1 MMFRVIT
8 PRVAP
13 NQTVKVVGSCREL
26 GDWNPKLGVTMS
38 ADRAIPLYTATVPYQ
53 LPESLEFKFI
63 ICEGDNVVWE
73 EGPNRSIANVGP
85 LDFRGRERWRATG
98 VAIPVFSLRS
108 ENDFGVGDFED
119 LKMMADW
126 AAQRGMSV
134 IQILPIND
142 TTMTRTRT
150 DSYPYNAN
158 STIALHPLY
167 LRLEKLG
174 EIADEATRLQF
185 EMLRQELQ
193 QLPDVDYER
202 VIKAKEAYAR
212 AIFEQEGAKTLS
224 NPDYYRFLDDNY
236 YWLIPYAAF
245 STLRDKYNT
254 PDFRQWGADS
264 KYSASRIV
272 NMLNDDE
279 FRHKMQFYFFLQFHL
294 HRQLLE
300 SANYCR
306 SKGVALK
313 GDIPIGIS
321 PDSVDAWQKPEL
333 FNLDMQAGAPPD
345 DFAREG
351 QNWGFPTY
359 NWDQM
364 APKGY
369 SWWGQRLKKMGE
381 YFDAFRID
389 HVLGFFRIW
398 EIPSTEVY
406 GLLGHFSPALP
417 LSPED
422 MASQFG
428 FRFSPEMAQ
437 PLHSTDGFKNQREAL
452 AAGRADLLPRFAD
465 RLFVEDPY
473 KPGKFHPRIAGYET
487 EMFRNLP
494 DDQRDAYGRLHEE
507 FFYRRHN
514 DLWRQNAERRLPAV
528 VNATSMLACAEDL
541 GMIPACVPDVL
552 NKLQV
557 LSLEVQRMPKE
568 FGVNLGNPE
577 TYPYQSVATT
587 STHDMPPLRLWL
599 MQTSEPAVDPSP
611 EFCES
616 FITSHVNSP
625 AMLTILPLQDWLSTD
640 SELRRPDPTEEQINI
655 PSNPRHYWRY
665 RMHLTL
671 EKLLNH

>member
-8 PRVAP
+8 PRVSP
-13 NQTVKVVGSCREL
+13 GQTVKVIGSCPEL
-26 GDWNPKLGVTMS
+26 GNWDPHLGVTMT
-38 ADRAIPLYTATVPYQ
+38 AERAIPLYTATVPYQ
-53 LPESLEFKFI
+53 LPSSLEFKFV
-63 ICEGDNVVWE
+63 ICDGDHVIWE
-73 EGPNRSIANVGP
+73 EGANRTQANVGP

-108 ENDFGVGDFED
+108 EGDFGVGDFED
-119 LKMMADW
+119 LKLLADW
-126 AAQRGMSV
+126 AADSGMSV

-142 TTMTRTRT
+142 TTMTRKFT

-167 LRLEKLG
+167 LRLDRLG
-174 EIADEATRLQF
+174 EITDEATRKRF
-185 EMLRQELQ
+185 SRMRIELQ
-193 QLPDVDYER
+193 QLPEVDYER
-202 VIKAKEAYAR
+202 VIEAKEAYAR
-212 AIFEQEGAKTLS
+212 AIFEQEGEKTLN
-224 NPDYYRFLDDNY
+224 NPDFYRFLDDNF

-245 STLRDKYNT
+245 STLRDKYGT
-254 PDFRQWGADS
+254 PDFRQWGSDS

-272 NMLNDDE
+272 NMLNDDDE
-279 FRHKMQFYFFLQFHL
+279 RHRIQFYFFLQFHL
-294 HRQLLE
+294 HTQLLE
-300 SANYCR
+300 AAAYCR
-306 SKGVALK
+306 SKGIALK

-321 PDSVDAWQKPEL
+321 PDSVDAWQNPEL

-359 NWDQM
+359 NWDCM
-364 APKGY
+364 ARKRY
-369 SWWGQRLKKMGE
+369 SWWDRRLRKMAE

-389 HVLGFFRIW
+389 HILGFFRIW

-417 LSPED
+417 LSPAEMD
-422 MASQFG
+422 TTFD
-428 FRFSPEMAQ
+428 FRFSAEMAR
-437 PLHSTDGFKNQREAL
+437 PLHSTEGFANQREAL
-452 AAGRADLLPRFAD
+452 EAGRADLLPRFAD

-473 KPGKFHPRIAGYET
+473 KPGHYHPRIAGYET

-494 DDQRDAYGRLHEE
+494 ENQRAAYSRMHEE

-514 DLWRQNAERRLPAV
+514 DLWRENAERRLPAV
-528 VNATSMLACAEDL
+528 VNATTMLACAEDL
-541 GMIPACVPDVL
+541 GMIPACVPTVL
-552 NKLQV
+552 DEFQI

-568 FGVNLGNPE
+568 YGVILARPE
-577 TYPYQSVATT
+577 AYPYQSVATT

-599 MQTSEPAVDPSP
+599 MQGSDQAVDPSP
-611 EFCES
+611 ETCAG
-616 FITSHVNSP
+616 FIDAHVKSP
-625 AMLTILPLQDWLSTD
+625 AMLSILPLQDWLSANP
-640 SELRRPDPTEEQINI
+640 ELRRPDPTEEQINI

-671 EKLLNH
+671 ENLLNH